1 MTTTTAHR
9 ALIVAGTVTAAVAV
23 NLILWLI
30 GKAAGATFTYLS
42 NGETF
47 TSTPIL
53 VIAETAVPL
62 AAGLTLA
69 TLAAVKWPRIIPAAQ
84 MIGVLLATVTAAG
97 ALLTDFDSTASRLSL
112 ALMHVV
118 VAAAVFLGLRAI
130 SQTLQRRALSP
141 A

>member
-1 MTTTTAHR
+1 MTTTTARR
-9 ALIVAGTVTAAVAV
+9 ALIVAGTVAAAVAV

-30 GKAAGATFTYLS
+30 GMAAGATFTYLS

-62 AAGLTLA
+62 AVGLTLA
-69 TLAAVKWPRIIPAAQ
+69 TLTAAKWPRIIPAAQ

-97 ALLTDFDSTASRLSL
+97 ALLTDFDSTASHLSL

-118 VAAAVFLGLRAI
+118 VAAAVFLGLRAT